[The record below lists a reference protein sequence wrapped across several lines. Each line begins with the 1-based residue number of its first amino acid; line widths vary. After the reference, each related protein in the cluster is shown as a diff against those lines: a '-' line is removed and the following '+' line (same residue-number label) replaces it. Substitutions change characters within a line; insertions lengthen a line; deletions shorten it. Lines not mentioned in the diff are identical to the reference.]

1 MSKYTT
7 EIRYIC
13 EHLCGLDESK
23 GYNDVDT
30 IIAQSRTKVFNFP
43 YPIFDENY
51 RSVLETKILKH
62 FYTREIGEET
72 VGLWKLR
79 LNRKLNEIMP
89 YYNKLYEMGIEDL
102 NPFLSTDMKTERSTV
117 GGTNRNIDEGIKGDS
132 ARTNISANSGD
143 STGKNK
149 VNSRGLADN
158 GTVDNAKHTDLYS
171 DTPQGQLTGV
181 DEETYLT
188 NARKVEDKSLGNH
201 HTYTLDIGDSTT
213 ENKTHDFLT
222 QRSLDN
228 SNSSRSTTED
238 VNSTERYIE
247 HTYGY
252 SGVLPVDVLK
262 KYREVIWNI
271 DLMIIDDL
279 EPLFMQ
285 LW

>member
-30 IIAQSRTKVFNFP
+30 IIAQSRAKIFNFT
-43 YPIFDENY
+43 YPIFDETY

-89 YYNKLYEMGIEDL
+89 YYNKLYETGVENL
-102 NPFLSTDMKTERSTV
+102 NPFLSTDMKTVRSTV
-117 GGTNRNIDEGIKGDS
+117 GGTNRNIDEGIKGETS
-132 ARTNISANSGD
+132 RTNISTSASENV
-143 STGKNK
+143 GKNK
-149 VNSRGLADN
+149 VNNRGLADN

-201 HTYTLDIGDSTT
+201 HTYTLDIGDSTV
-213 ENKTHDFLT
+213 ENKNHDIT
-222 QRSLDN
+222 SQRSTDN
-228 SNSSRSTTED
+228 SDSTRTTTED
-238 VNSTERYIE
+238 VNSTERYVE

-252 SGVLPVDVLK
+252 NGVLPIDVLK
-262 KYREVIWNI
+262 KYRDIIWNI
-271 DLMIIDDL
+271 DMMIIEDL

>member
-23 GYNDVDT
+23 GYNDVET
-30 IIAQSRTKVFNFP
+30 IIAQSRAKIFNFS
-43 YPIFDENY
+43 YPIFDESY
-51 RSVLETKILKH
+51 RNVLETKILKH
-62 FYTREIGEET
+62 YYTREIGEET

-89 YYNKLYEMGIEDL
+89 YYNKLYETGIEDL

-117 GGTNRNIDEGIKGDS
+117 GGTNRNIDEGIKGETS
-132 ARTNISANSGD
+132 RTNVSANTSD
-143 STGKNK
+143 NVGKNK
-149 VNSRGLADN
+149 VNNRGLADN

-181 DEETYLT
+181 DDETYLT

-201 HTYTLDIGDSTT
+201 HTYTLDIGDSTV
-213 ENKTHDFLT
+213 ENKNRDIMS
-222 QRSLDN
+222 QRSTDN
-228 SNSSRSTTED
+228 SDSTRTTSED
-238 VNSTERYIE
+238 VNSTERYVE

-252 SGVLPVDVLK
+252 NGVLPIDVLK
-262 KYREVIWNI
+262 KYRDIIWNI
-271 DLMIIDDL
+271 DMMIIDDL

>member
-13 EHLCGLDESK
+13 ENLCGLDESK
-23 GYNDVDT
+23 GYNDVET
-30 IIAQSRTKVFNFP
+30 IIAQSRTKIFNFS
-43 YPIFDENY
+43 YPIFDETY

-89 YYNKLYEMGIEDL
+89 YYNKLYETGVEDL

-117 GGTNRNIDEGIKGDS
+117 GGTNRNIDEGIKGETN
-132 ARTNISANSGD
+132 RTNISTNASDNV
-143 STGKNK
+143 GKNK
-149 VNSRGLADN
+149 VNNRGLADN
-158 GTVDNAKHTDLYS
+158 GTVDNTKHTDLYS

-181 DEETYLT
+181 DDETYLT

-201 HTYTLDIGDSTT
+201 HTYTLDIGDSTV
-213 ENKTHDFLT
+213 ENKNRDIMS
-222 QRSLDN
+222 QRSTDN
-228 SNSSRSTTED
+228 SDSTRTTSED
-238 VNSTERYIE
+238 VNSTERYVE

-252 SGVLPVDVLK
+252 NGILPIDVLK
-262 KYREVIWNI
+262 KYRDIIWNI
-271 DLMIIDDL
+271 DMMIIDDL

>member
-30 IIAQSRTKVFNFP
+30 IIEQSRTKIFNFS
-43 YPIFDENY
+43 YPIFDETY

-89 YYNKLYEMGIEDL
+89 YYNKLYETGVEDL

-117 GGTNRNIDEGIKGDS
+117 GGTNRNIDEGVKGDS
-132 ARTNISANSGD
+132 TRTNVSANSSD
-143 STGKNK
+143 STSKNK

-158 GTVDNAKHTDLYS
+158 GTVDNTKHTDLYS
-171 DTPQGQLTGV
+171 DTPQGQLVGV

-213 ENKTHDFLT
+213 ENQNHDVLT
-222 QRSLDN
+222 QRSSDN
-228 SNSSRSTTED
+228 SNTTRSTSED
-238 VNSTERYIE
+238 VNSTERYVE

-252 SGVLPVDVLK
+252 NGILPIDVLK
-262 KYREVIWNI
+262 KYRDLIWNI

>member
-30 IIAQSRTKVFNFP
+30 IIAQSRTKIFNFS
-43 YPIFDENY
+43 YPIFDESY
-51 RSVLETKILKH
+51 RNVLETKILKH
-62 FYTREIGEET
+62 YYTREIGEET

-89 YYNKLYEMGIEDL
+89 YYNKLYEAGIEDL

-117 GGTNRNIDEGIKGDS
+117 GGTNRNIDEGIKGETS
-132 ARTNISANSGD
+132 RSNVSTNTSDNV
-143 STGKNK
+143 GKNK
-149 VNSRGLADN
+149 VNNRGLADN
-158 GTVDNAKHTDLYS
+158 GTVENAKHTDLYS

-181 DEETYLT
+181 DDETYLT

-201 HTYTLDIGDSTT
+201 HTYTLDIGDSTV
-213 ENKTHDFLT
+213 ENKNTDIMS
-222 QRSLDN
+222 QRSTD
-228 SNSSRSTTED
+228 SSDSTRTTSED
-238 VNSTERYIE
+238 VNSTERYVE

-252 SGVLPVDVLK
+252 NGVLPIDVLK
-262 KYREVIWNI
+262 KYRDIIWNI
-271 DLMIIDDL
+271 DMMIIDDL

>member
-23 GYNDVDT
+23 GYNDVDA
-30 IIAQSRTKVFNFP
+30 IIAQSRTKIFNFP
-43 YPIFDENY
+43 YPIFDESY

-89 YYNKLYEMGIEDL
+89 YYNKLYETGVEDL

-117 GGTNRNIDEGIKGDS
+117 GGTNRNIDEGIKGDTTK
-132 ARTNISANSGD
+132 TNISANTGD

-149 VNSRGLADN
+149 VNNRGLADN

-181 DEETYLT
+181 DDETYLT

-213 ENKTHDFLT
+213 ENTNHDILT
-222 QRSLDN
+222 QRSSDS
-228 SNSSRSTTED
+228 SNSTRSTSED
-238 VNSTERYIE
+238 VNSTERYVE

-252 SGVLPVDVLK
+252 NGVLPIDVLK
-262 KYREVIWNI
+262 KYRDLIWNI

>member
-23 GYNDVDT
+23 GYNDVDA
-30 IIAQSRTKVFNFP
+30 IIAQSRTKIFNFP
-43 YPIFDENY
+43 YPIFDEDY
-51 RSVLETKILKH
+51 RNVLETKILKH

-89 YYNKLYEMGIEDL
+89 YYNKLYETGVEDL

-132 ARTNISANSGD
+132 SRTNISANTSDG
-143 STGKNK
+143 TGKNK
-149 VNSRGLADN
+149 VNNRGLADN

-171 DTPQGQLTGV
+171 DTPQGQLAGV
-181 DEETYLT
+181 DDETYLT

-213 ENKTHDFLT
+213 ENTNHDILT
-222 QRSLDN
+222 QRSSDT
-228 SNSSRSTTED
+228 SNSTRSTSED
-238 VNSTERYIE
+238 VNSTERYVE

-252 SGVLPVDVLK
+252 NGILPIDVLK
-262 KYREVIWNI
+262 KYRDLIWNI